1 MADDVTQRM
10 NYFDHQFLRVDDF
23 SQEQSYQLDR
33 RRRHNRL
40 LHVWG
45 IAEGLTLTAANGAT
59 GVTVQPGTA
68 IDGAGREIV
77 LANVSSAVDLSGHAG
92 KVVYVTIAYG
102 EELSDPTSDAGVQ
115 GNRRWTE
122 TPKIEISETPPAQQD
137 QQLILGRVTLDN
149 NSRST
154 GKADDGDG
162 QNQRRLAG
170 VVAGDLQANSLTLTN
185 PEVAPDASP
194 RFQADRNGFVQASG
208 PFGPLKI
215 QGDLGVA
222 KSVGIGTLDTP
233 KARLEVAGD
242 VVVSGNSNVTMGR
255 ALLMMG
261 RTDQSN
267 PTANE
272 VIGAI
277 GFISNDGL
285 NGQLSFRNRHGFELL
300 DRQAEV
306 PDLAYDFDS
315 QEYADL
321 KVRVLRTA
329 SCAILGPLSAD
340 AENTT
345 SPRFPLDVAGEGRM
359 RVRSGSNGSAG
370 IMFYQTSTSSAE
382 KPADRAFVGM
392 NNYNTVGFW
401 SSVAGISWGLL
412 MDITKGR
419 VRIGPD
425 PTNQTI
431 KTAWESSPIGSL
443 NVAGNLYVAGP
454 ASKVD
459 GPSWTVLSDLAL
471 KKNVKAVDDAL
482 NTLTRLRGVTFEWKR
497 PEHHGN
503 QTGPVM
509 GLIAQEVE
517 EVLPDWVTSD
527 PEGTKLLTMRGF
539 EALTIEACKELKSQL
554 ETERARNE
562 ELETRIRALEH
573 LAVAP

>member
-170 VVAGDLQANSLTLTN
+170 VVAGDLRANSLTLTN
-185 PEVAPDASP
+185 PEVAPDTSP
-194 RFQADRNGFVQASG
+194 RFQADRNGFVQASD
-208 PFGPLKI
+208 PFGPLTVRGNFAVEK
-215 QGDLGVA
+215 D
-222 KSVGIGTLDTP
+222 VGIGTLDAP

-242 VVVSGNSNVTMGR
+242 VLVSGNSNVTMGR
-255 ALLMMG
+255 ALLTMG
-261 RTDQSN
+261 RTDNSEG
-267 PTANE
+267 PAFEVTAALAFK
-272 VIGAI
+272 G
-277 GFISNDGL
+277 STW
-285 NGQLSFRNRHGFELL
+285 GQLSYRDRYGFELVDRTQDSL
-300 DRQAEV
+300 D
-306 PDLAYDFDS
+306 LTYAYGS
-315 QEYADL
+315 KPYADL
-321 KVRVLRTA
+321 TLRTLRA
-329 SCAILGPLSAD
+329 TSNAVIGSLSRD
-340 AENTT
+340 AATYI
-345 SPRFPLDVAGEGRM
+345 PLDVAGEGRM

-370 IMFYQTSTSSAE
+370 IMFYQTSTVSGE
-382 KPADRAFVGM
+382 NPADRAFVGM
-392 NNYNTVGFW
+392 NNYNTIGFW
-401 SSVAGISWGLL
+401 SAVSGIGWGLL

-425 PTNQTI
+425 PTDSGL
-431 KTAWESSPIGSL
+431 KTQWESSVLGSL
-443 NVAGNLYVAGP
+443 YLAGDAYKGTTGGAFHFP
-454 ASKVD
+454 
-459 GPSWTVLSDLAL
+459 SDLAL
-471 KKNVKAVDDAL
+471 KKNVKSVDGAL
-482 NTLTRLRGVTFEWKR
+482 DTLTRLRGVTFEWKT
-497 PEHHGN
+497 PENHGN
-503 QTGPVM
+503 QTGPLM

-517 EVLPDWVTSD
+517 EVLPGWVTSGAG
-527 PEGTKLLTMRGF
+527 GTRFLKIVGF
-539 EALTIEACKELKSQL
+539 EALAIEACKELKSRL
-554 ETERARNE
+554 DSERSRNE
-562 ELETRIRALEH
+562 KLETRIQALERQ
-573 LAVAP
+573 VEGR